1 MQTLNRHSETSYLP
15 LGLRRGFND
24 SLALPS
30 FALIRAS
37 SEVITADPPRAYPS
51 PPMSGS
57 PPLPPKASLGVNNRG
72 QGIYHTASQQDAH
85 RGISVSH
92 GDFGPQ
98 QVGIPPYPQAQAQS
112 RALPQGPA
120 PMRPFPPDS
129 LERDPYGYPRPADSL
144 HARPPP
150 FQPQPA
156 SHHMAAPHHNPYSS
170 YHIPGHELGPAP
182 SLGGPPAPYPLPP
195 RPQTQEGQSYTS
207 PKTSRK
213 TKGHVASA
221 CVPCKRAHLRCD
233 APRPCSRCISNGK
246 EEACVDVQHKKRG
259 RPRLRDDRE
268 LRFDVPGRPGQPQE
282 GGLTRPLSLFS
293 QPPPSMGL
301 PSYDDPGRRPQSY
314 RVLKSQ
320 PSDGI
325 ASRFLERGSPADA
338 NVYPAPL
345 SIATRPPEAVAFLTM
360 DFAIAKTS
368 STFTEVLGRHTKGM
382 RLAEVVVPGD
392 QERVANIQS
401 VMHDE
406 QSRKEPNYLP
416 PIFGK
421 EEEERV
427 IFGLGFSQEEM
438 SRFNLDRQ
446 EYLSFS
452 GPDGQ
457 PRPYPIRVG
466 LAKQD
471 SIYFVVLQLALGPR
485 PHGHLTPSP
494 HSRDPRDAPYPYQAA
509 APQLY
514 APQPTPVSATF
525 DPGRPR
531 LGSDASAY
539 GMRQQGT
546 QQQQVMPGLSPG
558 LPSAYAASPSRAEYS
573 PSSAYQ
579 IPRSELPPSSRPA
592 PPPPQQ
598 PYQLPPIR
606 SQQSQGYGPPAES
619 SSPWSRDERRV
630 DIGGLIDKP
639 DFFAKKP
646 Q

>member
-1 MQTLNRHSETSYLP
+1 M
-15 LGLRRGFND
+15 
-24 SLALPS
+24 
-30 FALIRAS
+30 
-37 SEVITADPPRAYPS
+37 
-51 PPMSGS
+51 
-57 PPLPPKASLGVNNRG
+57 
-72 QGIYHTASQQDAH
+72 
-85 RGISVSH
+85 
-92 GDFGPQ
+92 
-98 QVGIPPYPQAQAQS
+98 
-112 RALPQGPA
+112 
-120 PMRPFPPDS
+120 
-129 LERDPYGYPRPADSL
+129 
-144 HARPPP
+144 
-150 FQPQPA
+150 
-156 SHHMAAPHHNPYSS
+156 
-170 YHIPGHELGPAP
+170 
-182 SLGGPPAPYPLPP
+182 
-195 RPQTQEGQSYTS
+195 
-207 PKTSRK
+207 
-213 TKGHVASA
+213 
-221 CVPCKRAHLRCD
+221 
-233 APRPCSRCISNGK
+233 
-246 EEACVDVQHKKRG
+246 
-259 RPRLRDDRE
+259 
-268 LRFDVPGRPGQPQE
+268 
-282 GGLTRPLSLFS
+282 FS
-293 QPPPSMGL
+293 QPPSMGL
-301 PSYDDPGRRPQSY
+301 PSYDDSLRRSQSY

-320 PSDGI
+320 PSEGV

-338 NVYPAPL
+338 NMYPAPL

-368 STFTEVLGRHTKGM
+368 STFTEALGRHTKGM

-401 VMHDE
+401 VVHEE

-427 IFGLGFSQEEM
+427 IFGLGFSQEDM
-438 SRFNLDRQ
+438 SRFKLERQ
-446 EYLSFS
+446 EYLSFT

-457 PRPYPIRVG
+457 PRPYPVRVG

-471 SIYFVVLQLALGPR
+471 SIYFVVLQLALGLR

-494 HSRDPRDAPYPYQAA
+494 HSRDPRDAPYPYQA

-558 LPSAYAASPSRAEYS
+558 LPSAYAASPGRAEHS

-579 IPRSELPPSSRPA
+579 IPRSELPPL
-592 PPPPQQ
+592 PQQ

-606 SQQSQGYGPPAES
+606 SRQSQGLGPPAES
-619 SSPWSRDERRV
+619 PSPWSRDERRV

-639 DFFAKKP
+639 DLFGKKP
-646 Q
+646 R